1 MFTSSLAL
9 SVGIFL
15 VMSHVSVQNETTA
28 LTQPQKGNF
37 TVLSQGSLAEQVA
50 TTTNEFTGYDDHR
63 GSGR

>member
-15 VMSHVSVQNETTA
+15 VMSHALVQTEATA
-28 LTQPQKGNF
+28 LTQPQKGSF
-37 TVLSQGSLAEQVA
+37 TVLSQRSLAEQA
-50 TTTNEFTGYDDHR
+50 AATTNEFTGYDDHR

>member
-1 MFTSSLAL
+1 
-9 SVGIFL
+9 
-15 VMSHVSVQNETTA
+15 MSHVSVQNETTA